1 MRRFLL
7 LLSFVLFVLFS
18 YSQTVK
24 RLVVDNSDQVPKY
37 VEFDLN
43 ANAVPATKAV
53 ELLKQQLNAPAEM
66 DFRLYRQE
74 SDPVFGQ
81 LLRFQQYYKGVK
93 VEFGRYYVHVQNGKI
108 KSINGDYEPVENLS
122 IKPKITETQALEA
135 AVKYINAKKYA
146 WQTSGVPGYNGPNP
160 QLVIVRD
167 LNPAHRDTYRKF
179 RLAYKLDIYSVEPVS
194 RQYVYVDAN
203 TGQVLFKNQLIDFY
217 KPGKQRIATL
227 HKLFNISA
235 KATVSKLMNSFKAK
249 STGTADTRYS
259 GQRTITTDYV
269 NGQYVLHD
277 LTRGNGV
284 FTYNM
289 HQGTDYNSA
298 TDFYDNDNN
307 WTSAEYHNS
316 YKDDAALDAHWAGEM
331 VYDYWKNVQGRNSF
345 DNNNGAIKNYVHYST
360 NYDNAYWNGSVMT
373 YGDGSGTYFDA
384 LTSLDVVAHEIG
396 HAVCQYTADLTYQ
409 NESGALN
416 EALSDIWGCTVE
428 HYAAPEK
435 ETWVM
440 GEDIDRRSDQSYP
453 GLRDLSNPKAKGLP
467 DTYGGEYWYTGTSDN
482 GGVHT
487 NMGPMSYAYYLMCE
501 GGSGTNDL
509 GNSYNVTG
517 IGIDKAQKIIY
528 RAEAYYLT
536 NNTNYSDMR
545 NYCIQAAKDLFGDG
559 SQEVQTTTNA
569 FYAIG
574 VGPAYGQISYCES
587 KGNSVQYE
595 WIAKVQV
602 GDFTNSSD
610 GSGYQDFTSKTID
623 LSPGQ
628 TVNVA
633 LTPGFASSTYDE
645 YFRIWIDYN
654 HDGDFDDAGELVFD
668 PGSTRSTITGSF
680 TVPSNIGEVSTR
692 MRVSMKWNATPS
704 PCETFDYGEVEDYTV
719 NISGSNTPVD
729 NPPTAPTL
737 SYSDVTSNSVT
748 LSWSGA
754 TDDHQVAGYKIYEND
769 SYLASTTATSYTVT
783 GLTPSTTY
791 SFYVKAY
798 DDANQLSDPSNTVTI
813 TTEADNSNQ
822 PGPMPTGYCQSYG
835 QNANYEWIDLVRLG
849 NIDHS
854 SGSDGGYADNTDL
867 STTLVPG
874 QQYRIYVSAG
884 FANYSYT
891 EYWAIYFDFN
901 RDGDF
906 EDSGELV
913 ASGSSSSDAELYADF
928 TVPSDASLG
937 TTRLRVSMKY
947 NSAQTPCEVFSYGE
961 VEDYAVVISNQ
972 AFVPDN
978 QGFAAANAK
987 PLGNEKIDFL
997 TLYPNPVRNVLYVSV
1012 PQNYRVD
1019 FAIYNMTGQSVKE
1032 GHLEAFSRSINV
1044 SDLAAGVY
1052 TIKFNDGQKEILRKF
1067 VKIQN

>member
-7 LLSFVLFVLFS
+7 LVSFVLIAFFS

-24 RLVVDNSDQVPKY
+24 SLVIDNSDQVPKY
-37 VEFDLN
+37 VEFALD
-43 ANAVPATKAV
+43 AKAVPATKAV
-53 ELLKQQLNAPAEM
+53 DLLKKQLNAPADV
-66 DFRLYRQE
+66 DFKLYRQE
-74 SDPVFGQ
+74 KDPVFGQ
-81 LLRFQQYYKGVK
+81 LLRYQEYYKGLK
-93 VEFGRYYVHVQNGKI
+93 VEFGHYYVHVKDGLI
-108 KSINGDYEPVENLS
+108 KSINGDYEPINNFS
-122 IKPKITETQALEA
+122 IEPKITKDQALIVA
-135 AVKYINAKKYA
+135 KKYVNAKKYA
-146 WQTSGVPGYNGPNP
+146 WETKGVPGYNGPNT

-167 LNPAHRDTYRKF
+167 LNASHRNTYKKL
-179 RLAYKLDIYSVEPVS
+179 RLAYKLDIYSVDPVS
-194 RQYVYVDAN
+194 RQEVYVDAN
-203 TGQVLFKNQLIDFY
+203 TGKVLFANQLIDFY
-217 KPGKQRIATL
+217 KPSKERIQTL
-227 HKLFNISA
+227 HKIFSTNLTAGIA
-235 KATVSKLMNSFKAK
+235 KATAQNGVKA
-249 STGTADTRYS
+249 TGTADTRYS
-259 GQRTITTDYV
+259 GQRTIITDYV

-307 WTSAEYHNS
+307 WTSAEYHNAN
-316 YKDDAALDAHWAGEM
+316 KDDAALDAHWAGEM
-331 VYDYWKNVQGRNSF
+331 VYDYWKNVHGRNSF
-345 DNNNGAIKNYVHYST
+345 DNNNSAIKNYVHYST
-360 NYDNAYWNGSVMT
+360 KYDNAYWNGSVMT
-373 YGDGSGTYFDA
+373 YGDGSDTYFDA

-396 HAVCQYTADLTYQ
+396 HAVCQYTANLTYQ
-409 NESGALN
+409 DESGALN
-416 EALSDIWGCTVE
+416 EALSDIWGCSVE
-428 HYAAPEK
+428 YYAAPEK

-453 GLRDLSNPKAKGLP
+453 GLRDLAHPKNKGLP

-487 NMGPMSYAYYLMCE
+487 NMGPMSHAYYLMCE

-509 GNSYNVTG
+509 GNSYSVTA

-528 RAEAYYLT
+528 RAEAVYLT
-536 NNTNYSDMR
+536 NNTNYADMR
-545 NYCIQAAKDLFGDG
+545 NYCIQAAKDLYGDG
-559 SQEVQTTTNA
+559 SQEVKTVTNA

-574 VGPAYGQISYCES
+574 VGAPYGQLSYCSS
-587 KGNSVQYE
+587 KGSSVQYE
-595 WIAKVQV
+595 WIAKVQI

-610 GSGYQDFTSKTID
+610 GVGYQDFTSKTIN

-633 LTPGFASSTYDE
+633 LTPGFSGSAYDE

-654 HDGDFDDAGELVFD
+654 HDGDFDDPGELVYD
-668 PGSTRSTITGSF
+668 PGKTQSTISGSF
-680 TVPSNIGEVSTR
+680 TVPTNIGEESTR
-692 MRVSMKWNATPS
+692 MRISMKWNATPS

-719 NISGSNTPVD
+719 NISGQSTPTD

-737 SYSDVTSNSVT
+737 SYSNVTTNSVT

-754 TDDHQVAGYKIYEND
+754 SDDNEVAGYKIYENG

-783 GLTPSTTY
+783 NLSPSTTY

-798 DDANQLSDPSNTVTI
+798 DNANQLSDPSNTVSV
-813 TTEADNSNQ
+813 TTQADNSNQ

-849 NIDHS
+849 DIDHT
-854 SGSDGGYADNTDL
+854 SGSDGGYADNTNL

-906 EDSGELV
+906 DDSGELI
-913 ASGSSSSDAELYADF
+913 ASGSSSSDGELYADF

-972 AFVPDN
+972 GFAPS
-978 QGFAAANAK
+978 QGFATSNAK
-987 PLGNEKIDFL
+987 PLGREKIDFL
-997 TLYPNPVRNVLYVSV
+997 ELYPNPVHNILTVNMT
-1012 PQNYRVD
+1012 QNYSTD
-1019 FAIYNMTGQSVKE
+1019 YQIFNMTGQVVKA
-1032 GHLEAFSRSINV
+1032 GHLDASARTINV

-1052 TIKFNDGQKEILRKF
+1052 TIKFNDGQKEMMKKF